1 MDEDKGKERPAKAQE
16 PKAEEEKPEAPA
28 KKGLPKKAILIAGG
42 LVVVLILAAVGYFVF
57 APSTQAS
64 PEGSDT
70 EAVEGGTQD
79 GTTEA
84 EATPERTSRSTH
96 SSRRGSEEDTPSTN
110 IFMTDFPASVVNLA
124 PSEKYDYVYL
134 KYGFVLELDNE
145 KVRSEIAVQLP
156 RLISIIDGTMSGL
169 QWDKVCNSRGRD
181 AIAKDVADAINAHLE
196 SGKVLAV
203 HFNTFVAQ

>member
-1 MDEDKGKERPAKAQE
+1 MEDDKGKERPAKAQE

-28 KKGLPKKAILIAGG
+28 GKGLPKKAILIAGG
-42 LVVVLILAAVGYFVF
+42 VVVLLILAAVAYFVF
-57 APSTQAS
+57 APSTRAS
-64 PEGSDT
+64 TEGGDT
-70 EAVEGGTQD
+70 AAVDSGTQD
-79 GTTEA
+79 ATAEA
-84 EATPERTSRSTH
+84 EATPERAARSSH
-96 SSRRGSEEDTPSTN
+96 SSRRGSEEEVPSTN

-134 KYGFVLELDNE
+134 KYGFTLELSNE

-169 QWDKVCNSRGRD
+169 QWDKVCNARGRD
-181 AIAKDVADAINAHLE
+181 GVAKDVADAINEHLE
-196 SGKVLAV
+196 TGKVIAV